1 MIYYYSSR
9 LKQVGI
15 RWSNLKDPMDF
26 RLLRTTG
33 YQVPHGDPRR
43 MDFMLSYKFEF
54 GGAELEVKSMCTLG
68 EDYTTRANTL
78 KNDVKMMISK
88 VENPLSML
96 EMIDDLQRLG
106 IAYHFQDEIRNSLKM
121 IYYNYY
127 ETQNKWDKMDLNLK
141 ALGFRLL
148 RQHGYQVPQ
157 EIFLDFEQKTQSLKP
172 DFEENMV
179 SMLNLYEASYHS
191 YEGESILDDAR
202 DFTTKYLKN
211 NLEMI
216 NGSLSSLVSH
226 SLELPL
232 HWRVPWVEA
241 KWFMEVNEKRSGMNP
256 KLMEFS
262 KLNFDMLQAIHIE
275 DLKHASRWWRNIRW
289 DEKLTFSRDR
299 LVEHFMWSTG
309 FGHLPEF
316 SLGRRTLT
324 KVNSMITAIDDV
336 YDVYGT
342 LDELEQF
349 TDVISRWEIKMI
361 EELPDYMKICFLG
374 FYNTIN
380 EIAYNTLTNTGFLW
394 AGLCKAYLE
403 EARWYY
409 AGYTPTLQEYLD
421 NAYESISG
429 PVILMHV
436 NFLTTAGSTEEILQC
451 MAKLKNVVY
460 YSSLIF
466 RLADDLGTSSDELA
480 RGDTSKSIQCYMH
493 ERGATEDEART
504 YIKNLIMETWK
515 KLNKERASANSQFS
529 QEFFDHATNIPRM
542 AQFMYSEGD
551 GHGRPDLIKGHVFSL
566 LFNPSQG
573 I

>member
-1 MIYYYSSR
+1 
-9 LKQVGI
+9 
-15 RWSNLKDPMDF
+15 
-26 RLLRTTG
+26 
-33 YQVPHGDPRR
+33 
-43 MDFMLSYKFEF
+43 
-54 GGAELEVKSMCTLG
+54 
-68 EDYTTRANTL
+68 
-78 KNDVKMMISK
+78 
-88 VENPLSML
+88 ML

-106 IAYHFQDEIRNSLKM
+106 IAYHFQNEIRDSLKM

-172 DFEENMV
+172 DLEENMV
-179 SMLNLYEASYHS
+179 GMLNLYEASYHS

-202 DFTTKYLKN
+202 DLTTEYLKN

-216 NGSLSSLVSH
+216 NGSLLSLVSH

-241 KWFMEVNEKRSGMNP
+241 KWFMEVYEKRSGMNP

-262 KLNFDMLQAIHIE
+262 KLNFDMVQAIHIE
-275 DLKHASRWWRNIRW
+275 DLKHAS
-289 DEKLTFSRDR
+289 
-299 LVEHFMWSTG
+299 
-309 FGHLPEF
+309 

-336 YDVYGT
+336 YDVYGS

-349 TDVISRWEIKMI
+349 TDVISRWEIKMV
-361 EELPDYMKICFLG
+361 EDLPDYMKICFLG

-380 EIAYNTLTNTGFLW
+380 EIAYNTLTNTGFLVLPYLTKAW
-394 AGLCKAYLE
+394 AGLCKACLE

-421 NAYESISG
+421 NAYESVSG

-436 NFLTTAGSTEEILQC
+436 NFLT
-451 MAKLKNVVY
+451 
-460 YSSLIF
+460 
-466 RLADDLGTSSDELA
+466 ADDLGTSLDELA

-566 LFNPSQG
+566 LFKPSQG
-573 I
+573 T